1 MSCVLLRCS
10 FGNRLEA
17 GGQRL
22 SLRSVGA
29 QYVELVSVARES
41 DLEYQVIPFRA
52 AVNSSAPF
60 AVARALFNISD
71 LADGSYSLLVR
82 PLTAG
87 SFNIDVVCA
96 AQRVANTTIQINVVA
111 GKADVLMS
119 TVVRVQAEETR
130 VRTGLLGA
138 ALIDAMVECSASTV
152 PHSTNCLLAEVE
164 PNASV
169 TFDIELRDSHGNPR
183 DPSLHVWPAQSDLV
197 ALDVHFL
204 GMPTAAIVPFLPS
217 LHSSNAPEPCVL
229 LPVYF
234 EHAAELQA
242 QPSQCSAQLSQDTVQ
257 CDISKIVPW
266 IRRRLPYSYGCAANR
281 EAPELPSAETCTVAC
296 ARWYAEME
304 SFFDCCGLQAAAL
317 FVPLAVHR
325 ACAGGSLAVE
335 SERSIRCN
343 ASHAI
348 QPLPNP
354 QVQIDRTCCGV
365 TSAWAHSHNH
375 GPQSTSAHTVCWLSL
390 DAVATVAAEYPT

>member
-1 MSCVLLRCS
+1 MRCAEQLLCS
-10 FGNRLEA
+10 FGNRLET
-17 GGQRL
+17 GGKRL

-29 QYVELVSVARES
+29 QYVELVSLARES
-41 DLEYQVIPFRA
+41 DLEYQVMPFRA

-82 PLTAG
+82 PLTVG

-111 GKADVLMS
+111 GKVDVRMS

-130 VRTGLLGA
+130 GRTGLLGA

-152 PHSTNCLLAEVE
+152 PHSTNCILAEVE

-183 DPSLHVWPAQSDLV
+183 DPLLHVWPAQSDLV

-204 GMPTAAIVPFLPS
+204 GMPTAAIVPFVPS

-234 EHAAELQA
+234 EHAAELPA

-281 EAPELPSAETCTVAC
+281 EAPELPSAETCTVDC
-296 ARWYAEME
+296 ARWYAEIE
-304 SFFDCCGLQAAAL
+304 SFFGCCGLQAAAL
-317 FVPLAVHR
+317 FVPLAVHH
-325 ACAGGSLAVE
+325 ACAGGSLAE
-335 SERSIRCN
+335 SERSRCN
-343 ASHAI
+343 VSHAI
-348 QPLPNP
+348 QLLPNP
-354 QVQIDRTCCGV
+354 QVQIARV
-365 TSAWAHSHNH
+365 TSAWTHSHNH
-375 GPQSTSAHTVCWLSL
+375 GPQSTCVKSIGCC
-390 DAVATVAAEYPT
+390 VAAEYPMLGSN